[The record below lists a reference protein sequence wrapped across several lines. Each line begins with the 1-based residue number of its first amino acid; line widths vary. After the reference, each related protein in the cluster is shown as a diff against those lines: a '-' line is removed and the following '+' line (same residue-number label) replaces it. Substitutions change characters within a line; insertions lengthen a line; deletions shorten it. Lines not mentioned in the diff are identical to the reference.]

1 MEVSQMANHNVVMRY
16 AIKIHQVYTVNHL
29 KIGGHHASF
38 NATPPILGKF
48 AKKHHFWNI
57 CSLSDTLN
65 LNPHE

>member
-1 MEVSQMANHNVVMRY
+1 MNETHCIYGYYQDTSEYV
-16 AIKIHQVYTVNHL
+16 K

-48 AKKHHFWNI
+48 AKKHHFRTI